1 MTVSRQT
8 AIIAANAV
16 PRRGGQGMNL
26 SQMVEGWDQT
36 FDLSVYA
43 ASGQCLN
50 SLRVART
57 KGAKTVVDAFNT

>member
-26 SQMVEGWDQT
+26 SQMVEGLHQA

-43 ASGQCLN
+43 ESAPGSQT
-50 SLRVART
+50 SAEISMVRIVRAP
-57 KGAKTVVDAFNT
+57 